1 MFLCLLYTL
10 STGAPSQPITP
21 TYSVSGTLVTVS
33 VTVQYPGTRGVL
45 RLYIGYQSVGN
56 ESGEVE
62 ENVPVTDPSQGIMRR
77 IDVELPVGQYKV
89 YVRAENEFG
98 NLTSE
103 ISDVFTITSSYACAC
118 AFVSILLH
126 LHNILCIILLHQLSP

>member
-33 VTVQYPGTRGVL
+33 VTVRYPGTRGAL
-45 RLYIGYQSVGN
+45 RLYVEYQSVGN
-56 ESGEVE
+56 AQSGEVE
-62 ENVPVTDPSQGIMRR
+62 ESVPVNDPSEGITRR
-77 IDVELPVGQYKV
+77 IDIELPVGQYKV

-98 NLTSE
+98 NSTSE
-103 ISDVFTITSSYACAC
+103 ISDVFTITSK
-118 AFVSILLH
+118 LH
-126 LHNILCIILLHQLSP
+126 IDYYNCYLYTYVCFN